1 MNAVVKKLR
10 KLKDQLDKIE
20 EKEDDI
26 LSKIDEAIEELED
39 SNEDQDVES
48 GSFVLRNDGSGFN
61 CLSLCCDVDP
71 TVSLIC
77 FCFFLTL
84 AFKSSVSIPSKI
96 GEY

>member
-1 MNAVVKKLR
+1 MNKAVKKLR

-26 LSKIDEAIEELED
+26 LSKIDEAIDELEE
-39 SNEDQDVES
+39 SEDQDVES
-48 GSFVLRNDGSGFN
+48 GSFILFNGGGGFD
-61 CLSLCCDVDP
+61 CLPLSCDVDP

-77 FCFFLTL
+77 FCFLLTL
-84 AFKSSVSIPSKI
+84 AFKSSVSMPSKI